1 MNFFRY
7 KTLGVVGL
15 IATQSI
21 WALIE
26 FERGSNR
33 EHHISFRFEAL
44 NNQLYKCAQLYKTD
58 SKSSFFPCTYL
69 GTTLADKNLKNLHN
83 ASKSISTRYHQR
95 PPPPNTS

>member
-33 EHHISFRFEAL
+33 EHHISFTFEAL
-44 NNQLYKCAQLYKTD
+44 KNQLYKLQSNNSHVFKKFMKDNFIDGVTIVAILWMMV
-58 SKSSFFPCTYL
+58 
-69 GTTLADKNLKNLHN
+69 
-83 ASKSISTRYHQR
+83 
-95 PPPPNTS
+95 

>member
-1 MNFFRY
+1 MNFFHY

-33 EHHISFRFEAL
+33 EHHISFTFEAL
-44 NNQLYKCAQLYKTD
+44 KNQLYKCAHC
-58 SKSSFFPCTYL
+58 P
-69 GTTLADKNLKNLHN
+69 AV
-83 ASKSISTRYHQR
+83 
-95 PPPPNTS
+95 